1 MTRDERTTPTRL
13 WTGTTL
19 RTLAA
24 GGLAL
29 LSLATLSAALT
40 ASADTLS
47 LSRQDPI
54 AEPPPKI
61 VVVGASV
68 SAGFR
73 LERYAAMFG
82 GLEEM
87 APKILGREASAAEL
101 AERSTSIEP
110 ATLWTAA
117 WGHEVTT
124 CADTMLFMGPER
136 RARKAL
142 GDALATE
149 PDLLLGLDLLFWFG
163 YGNVP
168 GDGPGSETD
177 RVSRL
182 ALQQKGFDLIDELLP
197 HTEVQLV
204 VGDYPDLS
212 DAVPLMINEK
222 MIPSAEVR
230 AELDARLRA
239 WAEERPRVHVFPL
252 ADCLTRLRRGE
263 VVVTLDEKA
272 HTVAYDRAMQFARV
286 HPTRL
291 GTAVV
296 CRELCHWATENLDAP
311 LWPET
316 TRWEVFVDAAEAR
329 EALLGESF
337 EAMAKKD

>member
-1 MTRDERTTPTRL
+1 MTRADRPTPSRP

-19 RTLAA
+19 RTLGAA
-24 GGLAL
+24 GFAV

-47 LSRQDPI
+47 SSRQDPLP
-54 AEPPPKI
+54 EPPPKI
-61 VVVGASV
+61 VVVGASM

-73 LERYAAMFG
+73 LERYAGMFG
-82 GLEEM
+82 GLEEL
-87 APKILGREASAAEL
+87 APKILGREVSEAEL
-101 AERSTSIEP
+101 MERSTSIEP

-124 CADTMLFMGPER
+124 CADTMLFSAPER

-142 GDALATE
+142 TDALATE

-168 GDGPGSETD
+168 GDGPGSATD
-177 RVSRL
+177 RASRL
-182 ALQQKGFDLIDELLP
+182 ALQQKGLDLIDELLS

-212 DAVPLMINEK
+212 DAVPLMISEK

-230 AELDARLRA
+230 AELDQRLRA
-239 WAEERPRVHVFPL
+239 WAEERARVQVFPL
-252 ADCLTRLRRGE
+252 ADCLTRLRNGE
-263 VVVTLDEKA
+263 VVVTLDEEA

-286 HPTRL
+286 HPTKL

-296 CRELCHWATENLDAP
+296 CRELCHWATEHLDAP

-329 EALLGESF
+329 DALRGGSF
-337 EAMAKKD
+337 EAMTKKD